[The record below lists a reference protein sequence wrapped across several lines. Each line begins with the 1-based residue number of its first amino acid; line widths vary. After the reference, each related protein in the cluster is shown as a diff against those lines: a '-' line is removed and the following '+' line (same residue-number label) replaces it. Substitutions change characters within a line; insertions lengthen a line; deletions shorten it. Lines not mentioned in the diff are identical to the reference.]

1 MPKKHVPKKKPPCFS
16 GTLISGFKKTS
27 RLGKVPVVLDDG
39 CNPRPVRRQFFA
51 QPVVPQESDSTV
63 GGGGYDGYDPFVT
76 PKKVKVNVFSIVFNL
91 TPPPPQCSNARSSPG
106 SDKNIFSV
114 HRHGFFRGDVGMVF
128 RWSVCWRTFC
138 FFFKKK
144 FLMELPAAERSSQD
158 ESCHCKSFHRKKTD
172 VILEIFAKKCIF
184 FSTLNFC
191 WKSLMFFD
199 DVSYLDM

>member
-91 TPPPPQCSNARSSPG
+91 TPPPPPVFKRKKQPWIRQKHFFG
-106 SDKNIFSV
+106 TQTWIFSGGCGD
-114 HRHGFFRGDVGMVF
+114 GF
-128 RWSVCWRTFC
+128 SVVRLLEDIL
-138 FFFKKK
+138 FF
-144 FLMELPAAERSSQD
+144 LQEEIPDGAASG
-158 ESCHCKSFHRKKTD
+158 
-172 VILEIFAKKCIF
+172 
-184 FSTLNFC
+184 
-191 WKSLMFFD
+191 
-199 DVSYLDM
+199 